1 MTNKK
6 PDGTIWAKGTHQIYV
21 NNKPS
26 RVKAQ
31 KNSIKQAYN
40 KMQEKIRTNGG
51 LKLGFDHI
59 PETTLKENPIL
70 QKTLEKAEINPYDVG
85 EITELE
91 LKDDQIIIKEA
102 QINNPYIQKLY
113 DEGEIPAY
121 SIVGESTLRECPTSN
136 IDYIVNEFSQIDR
149 VDFVMTGGCNDCR
162 TENNMILAKLSLE
175 DDKLTKE
182 EIKEQEELEEEL
194 EESEEESQ
202 EEESYTEESEPKITM
217 ATIKKTILDIVTP
230 LVEGNQNSIEAKL
243 AEFKQEIENETQTLK
258 IEAKTSNIES
268 LIDEKIEAGYATP
281 AMKKGLLAT
290 GLNLSQDEFQEALD
304 TLNIQVWDPSHK
316 SEIKAGKPNNDEMS
330 VDEALKRLGR

>member
-182 EIKEQEELEEEL
+182 EIKEQEELE
-194 EESEEESQ
+194 
-202 EEESYTEESEPKITM
+202 PKITM